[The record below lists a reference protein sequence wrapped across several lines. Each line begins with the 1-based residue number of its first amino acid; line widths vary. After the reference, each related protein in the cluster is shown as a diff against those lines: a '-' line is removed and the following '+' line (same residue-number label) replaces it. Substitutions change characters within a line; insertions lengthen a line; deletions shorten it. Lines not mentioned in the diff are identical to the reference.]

1 MNPTCFARYMSKYL
15 TEYLP
20 GIQGVSYNT
29 IASKRDAYILLLKYL
44 DDTQNIKAED
54 VDIPLLTRETI
65 IKYLEWLE
73 KSRGSSVSTR
83 NIRLAAIKS
92 LFSYIQTQTPDYIY
106 HCQQILSI
114 PRKKEPGHTLE
125 YLTVEGIKSVFDA
138 VDASSRKG
146 LRDLTLLSLMY
157 DSAARV
163 QEIADLSVND
173 FRAEKPSTLRLTGK
187 GSKTRIVPLMST
199 TSDLVSKYISIY
211 HPSYRGEYNVP
222 LFSNRKKEKLT
233 RAGIAYILKKYIK
246 IAREKQPDLIPETVS
261 PHGLR
266 HSKSMHMLQA
276 GVPLIYIRDFLG
288 HSEISTTEIYA
299 RCDSE
304 QKRKA
309 IENTCPSIT
318 KSETPMWQKDTSL
331 LGWLQSL

>member
-54 VDIPLLTRETI
+54 VDIPLLSRETI

-106 HCQQILSI
+106 QCQQILSI

-125 YLTVEGIKSVFDA
+125 YLTVEGIKSVLDA
-138 VDASSRKG
+138 VEASSRTG
-146 LRDLTLLSLMY
+146 LRDLALLSLMY

-187 GSKTRIVPLMST
+187 GSKTRIVPLMSA

-233 RAGIAYILKKYIK
+233 RAGIAYILKKYVK

-304 QKRKA
+304 QKRKT

-318 KSETPMWQKDTSL
+318 KSETPIWQKDTSL

>member
-44 DDTQNIKAED
+44 DDAQNIKAED
-54 VDIPLLTRETI
+54 VDIPLLSRETI

-106 HCQQILSI
+106 QCQQILSI

-125 YLTVEGIKSVFDA
+125 YLTIEGIKSVLDA
-138 VDASSRKG
+138 VETSSRTG
-146 LRDLTLLSLMY
+146 FRDLTLLSLMY

-233 RAGIAYILKKYIK
+233 RAGIAYILKKYVK

-288 HSEISTTEIYA
+288 HSEISTTEIYYDKQILMTS
-299 RCDSE
+299 CPGGYTVLLKYPPE
-304 QKRKA
+304 QL
-309 IENTCPSIT
+309 SIINA
-318 KSETPMWQKDTSL
+318 SIH
-331 LGWLQSL
+331 

>member
-1 MNPTCFARYMSKYL
+1 MNPTCFVRYMSKYL

-106 HCQQILSI
+106 QCQQILSI

-125 YLTVEGIKSVFDA
+125 YLTIEGIKSVLDA
-138 VDASSRKG
+138 VETSSRTG
-146 LRDLTLLSLMY
+146 FRDLTLLSLMY

>member
-106 HCQQILSI
+106 QCQQILSI

-125 YLTVEGIKSVFDA
+125 YLTIEGIKSVLDA
-138 VDASSRKG
+138 VETSSRTG
-146 LRDLTLLSLMY
+146 FRDLTLLSLMY

-233 RAGIAYILKKYIK
+233 RAGITYILKKYVK

>member
-44 DDTQNIKAED
+44 DDAQNIKAED
-54 VDIPLLTRETI
+54 VDIPLLSRETI

-106 HCQQILSI
+106 QCQQILSI

-125 YLTVEGIKSVFDA
+125 YLTIEGIKSVLDA
-138 VDASSRKG
+138 VETSSRTG
-146 LRDLTLLSLMY
+146 FRDLTLLSLMY

-233 RAGIAYILKKYIK
+233 RAGIAYILKKYVK

>member
-44 DDTQNIKAED
+44 DDAQNIKAED
-54 VDIPLLTRETI
+54 VDIPLLSRETI

-106 HCQQILSI
+106 QCQQILSI

-187 GSKTRIVPLMST
+187 GSKTRIVPLMSA

>member
-20 GIQGVSYNT
+20 RIQGVSYNT

-106 HCQQILSI
+106 QCQQILSI

-125 YLTVEGIKSVFDA
+125 YLTIEGIKSVLDA
-138 VDASSRKG
+138 VETSSRTG
-146 LRDLTLLSLMY
+146 FRDLTLLSLMY

-288 HSEISTTEIYA
+288 HSEISTTEIYY
-299 RCDSE
+299 DKQVFME
-304 QKRKA
+304 RK
-309 IENTCPSIT
+309 
-318 KSETPMWQKDTSL
+318 KL
-331 LGWLQSL
+331 LPV

>member
-44 DDTQNIKAED
+44 DDAQNIKAED
-54 VDIPLLTRETI
+54 VDIPLLSRETI

-106 HCQQILSI
+106 QCQQILSI

-125 YLTVEGIKSVFDA
+125 YLTVEGIKSVLDA
-138 VDASSRKG
+138 VEASSRTG

-233 RAGIAYILKKYIK
+233 RAGIAYILKKYVK
-246 IAREKQPDLIPETVS
+246 IAREKQPDLIPETIS

>member
-1 MNPTCFARYMSKYL
+1 MSKYL

-106 HCQQILSI
+106 QCQQILSI

-125 YLTVEGIKSVFDA
+125 YLTIEGIKSVLDA
-138 VDASSRKG
+138 VEASSRTG

>member
-44 DDTQNIKAED
+44 DDAQNIKAED
-54 VDIPLLTRETI
+54 VDIPLLSRETI

-106 HCQQILSI
+106 QCQQILSI

-125 YLTVEGIKSVFDA
+125 YLTIEGIKSVLDA
-138 VDASSRKG
+138 VETSSRTG

>member
-1 MNPTCFARYMSKYL
+1 MFQP
-15 TEYLP
+15 
-20 GIQGVSYNT
+20 
-29 IASKRDAYILLLKYL
+29 
-44 DDTQNIKAED
+44 
-54 VDIPLLTRETI
+54 ETFG
-65 IKYLEWLE
+65 WLQL
-73 KSRGSSVSTR
+73 
-83 NIRLAAIKS
+83 NHC
-92 LFSYIQTQTPDYIY
+92 FSYIQTQTPDYIY
-106 HCQQILSI
+106 QCQQILSI

-125 YLTVEGIKSVFDA
+125 YLTIEGIKSVLDA
-138 VDASSRKG
+138 VETSSRTG
-146 LRDLTLLSLMY
+146 FRDLTLLSLMY

>member
-54 VDIPLLTRETI
+54 VDIPLLSRETI

-106 HCQQILSI
+106 QCQQILSI

-125 YLTVEGIKSVFDA
+125 YLTIEGIKSVLDA
-138 VDASSRKG
+138 VETSSRTG
-146 LRDLTLLSLMY
+146 FRDLTLLSLMY

-288 HSEISTTEIYA
+288 HSEISTTEIYY
-299 RCDSE
+299 DKQVFME
-304 QKRKA
+304 RK
-309 IENTCPSIT
+309 
-318 KSETPMWQKDTSL
+318 KL
-331 LGWLQSL
+331 LPV

>member
-106 HCQQILSI
+106 QCQQILSI

-125 YLTVEGIKSVFDA
+125 YLTVEGIKSVLNA
-138 VDASSRKG
+138 VETSSRTG
-146 LRDLTLLSLMY
+146 FRDLTLLSLMY

>member
-106 HCQQILSI
+106 QCQQILSI

-125 YLTVEGIKSVFDA
+125 YLTIEGIKSVLDA
-138 VDASSRKG
+138 VETSSRTG
-146 LRDLTLLSLMY
+146 FRDLTLLSLMY

-233 RAGIAYILKKYIK
+233 RAGITYILKKYVK

-261 PHGLR
+261 PHGFR

>member
-73 KSRGSSVSTR
+73 KSSGSSVSTR

-106 HCQQILSI
+106 QCQQILSI

-125 YLTVEGIKSVFDA
+125 YLTIEGIKSVLDA
-138 VDASSRKG
+138 VETSSRTG
-146 LRDLTLLSLMY
+146 FRDLTLLSLMY

>member
-1 MNPTCFARYMSKYL
+1 MVPTSFARYMSRYL

-20 GIQGVSYNT
+20 GVKGVSYNT

-44 DDTQNIKAED
+44 NEEKKLKPEA
-54 VDIPLLTRETI
+54 VDMPALTKETI
-65 IKYLEWLE
+65 VGYLNWLE
-73 KSRGSSVSTR
+73 ISRNSSVSTR

-106 HCQQILSI
+106 QCQQILSI
-114 PRKKEPGHTLE
+114 PRKKEPEHTLE
-125 YLTVEGIKSVFDA
+125 YLSLEGIKA
-138 VDASSRKG
+138 VLNAVNSTTKQG
-146 LRDLTLLSLMY
+146 IRDLTLLSIMY

-163 QEIADLSVND
+163 QEIADLNVSD
-173 FRAEKPSTLRLTGK
+173 FRQEKPSTLRLTGK
-187 GSKTRIVPLMST
+187 GQKTRIIPVMEST
-199 TSDLVSKYISIY
+199 SLLLSRYIEIY
-211 HPSYRGEYNVP
+211 HPTYHGERQVP
-222 LFSNRKKEKLT
+222 LFSNRQKQKLT
-233 RAGIAYILKKYIK
+233 RAGITYILNKYVEL
-246 IAREKQPDLIPETVS
+246 ARNESPELIPRTVS
-261 PHGLR
+261 PHGFR

-288 HSEISTTEIYA
+288 HSEITTTEIYA

-309 IENTCPSIT
+309 IEATCPNIT
-318 KSETPMWQKDTSL
+318 QAEIPIWQTDTTL

>member
-54 VDIPLLTRETI
+54 VDIPLLTREKI

-106 HCQQILSI
+106 QCQQILSI

-125 YLTVEGIKSVFDA
+125 YLTIEGIKSVLDA
-138 VDASSRKG
+138 VETSSRTG
-146 LRDLTLLSLMY
+146 FRDLTLLSLMY

>member
-44 DDTQNIKAED
+44 DDAQNIKAED
-54 VDIPLLTRETI
+54 VDIPLLSRETI

-106 HCQQILSI
+106 QCQQILSI

-125 YLTVEGIKSVFDA
+125 YLTVEGIKSVLNA
-138 VDASSRKG
+138 VETSSRTG

-233 RAGIAYILKKYIK
+233 RAGIAYILKKYVK